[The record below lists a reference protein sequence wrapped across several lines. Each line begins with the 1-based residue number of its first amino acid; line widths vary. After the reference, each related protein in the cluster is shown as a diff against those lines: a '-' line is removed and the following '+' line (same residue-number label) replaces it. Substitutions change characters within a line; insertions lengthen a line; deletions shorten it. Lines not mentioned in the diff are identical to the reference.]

1 MGDIIKFGRVPF
13 KIKESSLEKFYKNES
28 MESLERNITDIDSE
42 EGGQG
47 INAHLKSIVASQI
60 NKMEVSPRHQDIPFM
75 IHQHLVEHLESEAEF
90 QN

>member
-13 KIKESSLEKFYKNES
+13 KIKESSLEKFYKHES

-47 INAHLKSIVASQI
+47 INVNLKSIVVSQI

-75 IHQHLVEHLESEAEF
+75 IH
-90 QN
+90 